1 MTKTFSTKLNA
12 KILLLLEHF
21 CKKYHLKK
29 SRLLA
34 ELIHEGLERRMQVF
48 ELAQS
53 IQKGLEEE
61 KRGELYTAD
70 EVEHPVFKRKKA
82 G

>member
-1 MTKTFSTKLNA
+1 MTKTFSTKLDA

-21 CKKYHLKK
+21 CKKHHLKK

-34 ELIHEGLERRMQVF
+34 ELISEGLERRAQAL

-53 IQKGLEEE
+53 IQRGLEEE
-61 KRGELYTAD
+61 RQGELYTVD
-70 EVEHPVFKRKKA
+70 EVEHLVFKKKKA